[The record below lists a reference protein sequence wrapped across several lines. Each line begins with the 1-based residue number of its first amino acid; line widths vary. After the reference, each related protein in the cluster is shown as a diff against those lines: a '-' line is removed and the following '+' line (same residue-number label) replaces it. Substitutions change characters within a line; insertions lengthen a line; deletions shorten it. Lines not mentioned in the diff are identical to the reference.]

1 MENIT
6 IGELSLGIAFLVS
19 LISGGLFLHGQ
30 LKKYIGSQL
39 KDEFQGINDRL
50 DHIDGRLDV
59 VDMEACKNYL
69 VQFLS
74 RVERDIAVDEIERER
89 FYEQFAHYEKMG
101 GNSYIKQKVNK
112 LQAEGKL

>member
-1 MENIT
+1 MENLT
-6 IGELSLGIAFLVS
+6 LGELSLGIAFLVS

-30 LKKYIGSQL
+30 LKKYISGQL
-39 KDEFQGINDRL
+39 KDEFAELNQRL
-50 DHIDGRLDV
+50 DHIDGRLDT

-69 VQFLS
+69 VTFLS

-89 FYEQFAHYEKMG
+89 FWEQFAHYEKMG

-112 LQAEGKL
+112 LQAEGEL

>member
-1 MENIT
+1 MESLT

-30 LKKYIGSQL
+30 LKTYIGNQL
-39 KDEFQGINDRL
+39 KDEFKGINDRL

-69 VQFLS
+69 VSFLS
-74 RVERDIAVDEIERER
+74 RVERDIQVDEIERER
-89 FYEQFAHYEKMG
+89 FYEQYAHYEKMG
-101 GNSYIKQKVNK
+101 GNSYIRQKVNK
-112 LQAEGKL
+112 LQTEGKL

>member
-6 IGELSLGIAFLVS
+6 LGELSLGIAFLVS

-39 KDEFQGINDRL
+39 KDEFKGINDRL
-50 DHIDGRLDV
+50 DEIGGRLDV

-74 RVERDIAVDEIERER
+74 RVERGVDVDEIERER
-89 FYEQFAHYEKMG
+89 FWEQFAHYEKMG
-101 GNSYIKQKVNK
+101 GNSYIKQKASK

>member
-1 MENIT
+1 MESLT
-6 IGELSLGIAFLVS
+6 LGEISLGIAFLVS

-30 LKKYIGSQL
+30 LKKYISGQL
-39 KDEFQGINDRL
+39 KDDFAEVNNRL
-50 DHIDGRLDV
+50 DKIDGRLDI

-74 RVERDIAVDEIERER
+74 RIERDVPVDEIEKER
-89 FYEQFAHYEKMG
+89 FYEQFAHYEKIG